1 MDLATFT
8 FFTTITI
15 DMFRSDVLHSVSVAV
30 KEEETST
37 VRYMKNNVFFSI
49 NAQSATQ
56 KK

>member
-15 DMFRSDVLHSVSVAV
+15 DIFRSDVLHSVSVAV
-30 KEEETST
+30 KEEERSI
-37 VRYMKNNVFFSI
+37 VGNMKNNDFF
-49 NAQSATQ
+49 NYAQSATQ